1 MPGAL
6 HLPVPVARVAGH
18 AVVQVPVSQGLLF
31 IEDKIAVFDEF
42 LFKHTLSRYDYNLD
56 VLFTNIENDSYIPDM
71 SDAICYNDYTQE
83 YAGYEIT
90 YPGLVKKS

>member
-1 MPGAL
+1 MSTAPK
-6 HLPVPVARVAGH
+6 VPKIKSCI
-18 AVVQVPVSQGLLF
+18 VSQNYSGSSF

-71 SDAICYNDYTQE
+71 SDAICYHDYTQE

-90 YPGLVKKS
+90 YPGLVQKT